1 MGKYMKQ
8 ALGIAK
14 DIAVGYVTGKHKGTE
29 AEDEAVES
37 NEYRTDSGEGPG
49 SGPTTNVSKGGT
61 TEVTS
66 VTPTINYA
74 WSYGTD
80 SPNKYTMSGMSWK
93 TDQSPM
99 KSLNGV
105 SSSPLKEPVT
115 LAAIAAGSMIV
126 GGVMDYF
133 SEKSR
138 RKHEAKMGN
147 VQLRNEAK
155 LMQREEMHRGQDK
168 MAAIMGAKAQTGMDM
183 YKSGMQAFSS
193 KKFS

>member
-29 AEDEAVES
+29 PKDE

-49 SGPTTNVSKGGT
+49 PEPTTDVPKGGT

-66 VTPTINYA
+66 PSRTINYA

-155 LMQREEMHRGQDK
+155 LIEREEMHRGQDK
-168 MAAIMGAKAQTGMDM
+168 MATIMGAKAQTGMDM